1 MTAKQVAIVTR
12 PKKKLEEADSWIRD
26 RTDQEPIKRLT
37 LDLPASLHARV
48 KMECAR
54 EGITMKAMLIDYLSK
69 KYQDP
74 Q

>member
-1 MTAKQVAIVTR
+1 MTAKQVSIGTR
-12 PKKKLEEADSWIRD
+12 PGKRHQEVDRWIQD

-54 EGITMKAMLIDYLSK
+54 EGISMKAMLIDYLSK
-69 KYQDP
+69 KYPDP
-74 Q
+74 

>member
-12 PKKKLEEADSWIRD
+12 PKKKLEEADSWVHERG
-26 RTDQEPIKRLT
+26 DQEPIKRLT
-37 LDLPASLHARV
+37 LDLPASLHTRV

-54 EGITMKAMLIDYLSK
+54 EGTSMKAMLIDYLSK
-69 KYQDP
+69 KYPDQ